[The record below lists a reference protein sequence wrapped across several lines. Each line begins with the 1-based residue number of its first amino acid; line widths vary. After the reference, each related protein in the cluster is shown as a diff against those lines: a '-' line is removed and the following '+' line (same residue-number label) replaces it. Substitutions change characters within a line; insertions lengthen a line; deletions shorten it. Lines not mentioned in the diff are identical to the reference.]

1 MFNVLFTLTAPP
13 DPWIAAMFVLT
24 LLGGMIGGLYG
35 LARRTGLPGE
45 ATRKLLHMGMGAAML
60 ALPALFAT
68 ALPVV
73 LLAFVATAVLAALRW
88 VPALRRSL
96 GQVMHGVDR
105 DSYGELCYPAAVAAL
120 FVLSGGEPVL
130 YVAPLL
136 LLALADAAA
145 ALVGRTYGLWR
156 YAAPDGEKTFEGS
169 LAFWVVA
176 VSSTY
181 LAVLLLTPAAPATAL
196 LLALLVGSLTM
207 LLEAVSWKGL
217 DNLFV
222 PLGGLFLLKAGLAMD
237 PTALAVRLAAAV
249 VLLMCV
255 TAYQHRADLRPVT
268 SAE

>member
-1 MFNVLFTLTAPP
+1 MPNILFDLTAPP
-13 DPWIAAMFVLT
+13 DPWIAAVLVLT

-60 ALPALFAT
+60 GLPALFAT
-68 ALPVV
+68 VLPVV
-73 LLAFVATAVLAALRW
+73 VLAVVATAALAALRW

-96 GQVMHGVDR
+96 GQVMHGVGR

-145 ALVGRTYGLWR
+145 ALVGRAYGEWR
-156 YAAPDGEKTFEGS
+156 YTAPDGEKTFEGS
-169 LAFWVVA
+169 LAFAVVA
-176 VSSTY
+176 VSATY
-181 LAVLLLTPAAPATAL
+181 LTVLLLTAAAPGTAL
-196 LLALLVGSLTM
+196 LLALLVGLLTM

-237 PTALAVRLAAAV
+237 PAALAVRLAAAV
-249 VLLMCV
+249 VLLACLTVYQRRAGLRVV
-255 TAYQHRADLRPVT
+255 TKY
-268 SAE
+268 E